1 MQNKTLVLAAA
12 ASATLSSFPAG
23 SLAEDDTASWRGDE
37 IVVTARKQSPYG
49 ANEAAVSR
57 MPVPLEQI
65 PQSIQVLTPALLEEQ
80 ELSNLAAALL
90 NVSGVVPSQPSEIV
104 LSNPVVRGFEA
115 ELFVDGLLGYGDTAV
130 ADPASLIG
138 VERIEVAKG
147 PTSVLFGG
155 GTGAP
160 VGGLINVVTKAPEA
174 DAFATLALRT
184 GSFATFAPSVDINL
198 PLGQRAGFRLPAEY
212 HRSDDYV
219 DEVEIERWSLNPSLG
234 VAISAATDALFRVGY
249 NRIEQLEY
257 VGIPAAVVDVDG
269 VDAFQFT
276 SAADAP
282 DTVIENLT
290 MHATL
295 THRFSDSLSGT
306 FQLRRFENS
315 FDEFSSSPFFAFFPL
330 VDTAAPQIRGS
341 LPVDT
346 TEWTADASVTA
357 AFRAIGAQHTLLAGL
372 TWDDTNYVGATG
384 FDLFTPL
391 GPYDYLTETPRLSF
405 GEVPP
410 LTTFL
415 ESDYRTIA
423 LYVQDH
429 IRFGERTSLLI
440 GARASRYELVER
452 QGGQGTDETFDRVD
466 PRVGVTIEMVPG
478 LSAFAGWSTGSRLSL
493 FFASADGSPPELETS
508 ESVEAGLKFHRDD
521 IGLSG
526 TVAGFRILRENVPT
540 PDPGSFVTSIQT
552 GEQEAVGVE
561 MDLIWEPVAALSVL
575 LTAAYTD
582 SEVTRDTV
590 IPEGAGIPRVPDY
603 SGRVAARYRFSG
615 RLEGLGVGAGLT
627 WAAPAELTLPNSFE
641 SDAYSVI
648 DLQASYSFGR
658 YRLGLTIEN
667 LADEDY
673 FRPYQYFAQAVVRPG
688 MPRAA
693 FVTLSADL

>member
-1 MQNKTLVLAAA
+1 MQNTNLALAAA
-12 ASATLSSFPAG
+12 VSATLSSIPAVG
-23 SLAEDDTASWRGDE
+23 LAEDAPESWRGDE
-37 IVVTARKQSPYG
+37 IVVTAEKKSPYG

-57 MPVPLEQI
+57 VPVPLERI
-65 PQSIQVLTPALLEEQ
+65 PQSIQVLTPTLLEEQ
-80 ELSNLAAALL
+80 QLSNLAAALL

-104 LSNPVVRGFEA
+104 LANPVVRGFEA

-130 ADPASLIG
+130 ADPATLIA

-160 VGGLINVVTKAPEA
+160 VGGLINVVTKTPEA
-174 DAFATLALRT
+174 DAFATLALRA
-184 GSFATFAPSVDINL
+184 GSFATLAPSVDVNL
-198 PLGQRAGFRLPAEY
+198 PLGESAGLRLPAEY

-234 VAISAATDALFRVGY
+234 VSISGATDLLFRVGY
-249 NRIEQLEY
+249 NRIDQLEY
-257 VGIPAAVVDVDG
+257 VGIPAEVAEVDG

-276 SAADAP
+276 SAPDAP

-290 MHATL
+290 VHATL
-295 THRFSDSLSGT
+295 NHRFSDSLSGT

-315 FDEFSSSPFFAFFPL
+315 FDEFSSSPFLAFFPL
-330 VDTAAPQIRGS
+330 EGTAAPQIRGS

-346 TEWTADASVTA
+346 TEWTADASLTA
-357 AFRAIGAQHTLLAGL
+357 AFRTGGVEHTLIAGL
-372 TWDDTNYVGATG
+372 TWDDTNYVAASG
-384 FDLFTPL
+384 FDLFTLL
-391 GPYDYLTETPRLSF
+391 GPYDYASESPRLSF

-415 ESDYRTIA
+415 ESDYRTLA

-429 IRFGERTSLLI
+429 VRLGERTSLML

-452 QGGQGTDETFDRVD
+452 QGGQGSEETFDRVD
-466 PRVGVTIEMVPG
+466 PRVGVIVEMLPG

-493 FFASADGSPPELETS
+493 FFASADGSPPDLETS
-508 ESVEAGLKFHRDD
+508 ESVEAGLKFHRDE

-540 PDPGSFVTSIQT
+540 PDPASFVTSIQT

-561 MDLIWEPVAALSVL
+561 LDLVWEPAPELSLL

-582 SEVTRDTV
+582 SEVTRDTA

-603 SGRVAARYRFSG
+603 SGRLAVRYRFSG
-615 RLEGLGVGAGLT
+615 GLEGLGVGAGLT
-627 WAAPAELTLPNSFE
+627 WASAAELTLPNSFE

-648 DLQASYSFGR
+648 DLQASYDLGR
-658 YRLGLTIEN
+658 YRLGLSIEN
-667 LADEDY
+667 LADENY

-693 FVTLSADL
+693 FITLSVGL

>member
-1 MQNKTLVLAAA
+1 MQNRTLALAAA
-12 ASATLSSFPAG
+12 VSATLSSIPA
-23 SLAEDDTASWRGDE
+23 AAPAQDDPESWRGDE
-37 IVVTARKQSPYG
+37 IVVTAEKRSAYG

-57 MPVPLEQI
+57 IPVPLERI
-65 PQSIQVLTPALLEEQ
+65 PQSIQILTPALLAEQ
-80 ELSNLAAALL
+80 ELNTLSSALL

-104 LSNPVVRGFEA
+104 LANPVVRGFEA

-160 VGGLINVVTKAPEA
+160 VGGLINIVTKTPEA
-174 DAFATLALRT
+174 DAFATVALRA
-184 GSFATFAPSVDINL
+184 GSFATLAPRVDLNV
-198 PLGQRAGFRLPAEY
+198 PLGERAGFRLPAEY
-212 HRSDDYV
+212 HRSEDYV

-234 VAISAATDALFRVGY
+234 VSISDATDVLLRVGY
-249 NRIEQLEY
+249 NRIDQLEY
-257 VGIPAAVVDVDG
+257 VGLPAAVADVEG

-282 DTVIENLT
+282 DTVIENVT
-290 MHATL
+290 VHATL
-295 THRFSDSLSGT
+295 NHRFSDSLSGT

-315 FDEFSSSPFFAFFPL
+315 FDEFSSSPFLAFFPL
-330 VDTAAPQIRGS
+330 DGTAAPQIRGS

-346 TEWTADASVTA
+346 TEWTADASLTA
-357 AFRAIGAQHTLLAGL
+357 VFDALGAEHTLLAGL

-384 FDLFTPL
+384 FDLFTLL
-391 GPYDYLTETPRLSF
+391 GPYDYVSESPQLSF
-405 GEVPP
+405 GDLPP

-415 ESDYRTIA
+415 ESDYRTLA
-423 LYVQDH
+423 LYLQDH
-429 IRFGERTSLLI
+429 IRFGGRTSLMI
-440 GARASRYELVER
+440 GGRASRYELVER
-452 QGGQGTDETFDRVD
+452 QGGQGTDETFNRFD
-466 PRVGVTIEMVPG
+466 PRAGIVVEMTPG

-508 ESVEAGLKFHRDD
+508 ESIEAGLKFHRND

-540 PDPGSFVTSIQT
+540 PDPSSFVTSIQT
-552 GEQEAVGVE
+552 GEQEAVGAEV
-561 MDLIWEPVAALSVL
+561 DLVWEPVSALSVL
-575 LTAAYTD
+575 VTAAYTD
-582 SEVTRDTV
+582 SQVTRDTV

-603 SGRVAARYRFSG
+603 SGRVAVRYRFG
-615 RLEGLGVGAGLT
+615 GGLDGLGVGAGVS
-627 WAAPAELTLPNSFE
+627 WASSAELTLPNSLE
-641 SDAYSVI
+641 SDAYSVV

-658 YRLGLTIEN
+658 YRLGLSVEN
-667 LADEDY
+667 LTDDDY

-693 FVTLSADL
+693 FLTLSADL